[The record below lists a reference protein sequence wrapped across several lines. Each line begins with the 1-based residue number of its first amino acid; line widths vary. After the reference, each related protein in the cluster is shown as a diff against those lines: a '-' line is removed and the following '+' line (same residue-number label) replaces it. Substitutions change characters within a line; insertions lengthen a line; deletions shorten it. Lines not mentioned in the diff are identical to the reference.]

1 MPTFRIVVQTNI
13 SPAAASRAQ
22 RASTTG
28 GVKVLTVEAA
38 TLVNAVTSL
47 EASYAGHEQP
57 PRIVSVEELLT
68 LDAISDDALVSA
80 LTRGENPLDLDEDDT
95 VLLFDELEHLVAR
108 IEEVARELRDTGSVP
123 GLSVSILRDDIGAPD
138 YVMVEIYD
146 EATGSYRSV
155 GREPSNLI
163 GDRTL
168 AGRAATLSVA
178 RCLIETVTS
187 EGLL

>member
-13 SPAAASRAQ
+13 SPAATSRAQ
-22 RASTTG
+22 RASTAG
-28 GVKVLTVEAA
+28 GAEVRTVEAA
-38 TLVNAVTSL
+38 TLVKAVASL

-68 LDAISDDALVSA
+68 IRPITDEALVDA
-80 LTRGENPLDLDEDDT
+80 LTRGELPLELDEDDT
-95 VLLFDELEHLVAR
+95 VPLFDQPTALIST
-108 IEEVARELRDTGSVP
+108 IEDVARELRDTGTVP
-123 GLSVSILRDDIGAPD
+123 GLHVSILRDDVGVPE
-138 YVMVEIYD
+138 YVMVEVHD
-146 EATGSYRSV
+146 EATASYRSV
-155 GREPSNLI
+155 GREASNLV
-163 GDRTL
+163 GDRNV